1 MLEHFMGH
9 FWGQLFGF
17 LSFAL
22 GVLSFLQTED
32 RKLKLIL
39 VTLNIS
45 NTIHYALF
53 GAMTSLIA
61 SILSTFRTALSI
73 RTRLLIVALIFIALN
88 IGLGVWVAQAF
99 SDLWSV
105 IGMTIGT
112 YALFRLKGMS
122 MRFAF
127 LVGSSCWLVNNIIV
141 GSIGG
146 SLLEIMM
153 ISVNASTIFRLFRT
167 RDNAVCNAQ

>member
-17 LSFAL
+17 ISFAL
-22 GVLSFLQTED
+22 GVLSFLQTDD
-32 RKLKLIL
+32 RKLKLIM
-39 VTLNIS
+39 VVLNIS

-53 GAMTSLIA
+53 GAMTSLVA
-61 SILSTFRTALSI
+61 SILSTFRTALSV
-73 RTRLLIVALIFIALN
+73 RTRSLVVALIFIALN
-88 IGLGVWVAQAF
+88 IGLGSWVAQSF

-105 IGMTIGT
+105 IGMAIGT
-112 YALFRLKGMS
+112 YALFRLKGMP

-146 SLLEIMM
+146 TLLEIMM
-153 ISVNASTIFRLFRT
+153 ISVNATTIFRLFRA
-167 RDNAVCNAQ
+167 RNKALCDVH